1 MVHLNKWGDVV
12 FFYPVKAGQK
22 NTTPH
27 FIKKIQLYLKR
38 SDMVT
43 VAGVKPAA
51 NLMIS
56 FDLIQFWLKFSAN
69 SQVMLQSRTAARRKP
84 AARRQVNQIRHRARD
99 HIQAVCNLSQDRD
112 RCNQA
117 LGIG

>member
-1 MVHLNKWGDVV
+1 
-12 FFYPVKAGQK
+12 
-22 NTTPH
+22 
-27 FIKKIQLYLKR
+27 
-38 SDMVT
+38 MVT

-84 AARRQVNQIRHRARD
+84 AARRQVNQVRHRARD

-117 LGIG
+117 LGIGVERFIKQRLYSSLFNNPPGIHHRHPVSHFRNYAQVVRN